1 MMKILSS
8 QTTVT
13 TVNTYIIEH
22 DGRNLQYQ
30 EWVNEKNKVDEF
42 TLSDT
47 ATGEDIDDEELRDK
61 VSEFVDRYGH
71 HAFADAS
78 RAKE

>member
-1 MMKILSS
+1 MKILSS

-61 VSEFVDRYGH
+61 VSEFVDQYTT
-71 HAFADAS
+71 ADAS
-78 RAKE
+78 RAKEESS